1 MKSTLQDNL
10 LKYEW
15 LTQSTKQQK
24 NNKKMGQVKSLA
36 DLRKI
41 KDDLRLKM
49 SLRENSNN
57 PESLVQ
63 IKVAM
68 ATCGIASGA
77 KQVMDFFIEE
87 LEKRNIQAVVTQTGC
102 MGYCFAE
109 PTVEITL
116 PGQAAVVYGYV
127 DTKKAD
133 DIIEKYIKNG
143 ELVNGIIPVNYET
156 IEKNKEEK

>member
-1 MKSTLQDNL
+1 
-10 LKYEW
+10 
-15 LTQSTKQQK
+15 
-24 NNKKMGQVKSLA
+24 MGQVKSLA

-41 KDDLRLKM
+41 KDDLRVKM

-63 IKVAM
+63 IRVAM

-116 PGQAAVVYGYV
+116 PGQSPVVYGYV

-143 ELVNGIIPVNYET
+143 ELVEGIIPVNYET
-156 IEKNKEEK
+156 IENNKEEK

>member
-1 MKSTLQDNL
+1 MINQNT
-10 LKYEW
+10 KYQHKESNNRK
-15 LTQSTKQQK
+15 TNK
-24 NNKKMGQVKSLA
+24 NMGQVKSLA

-41 KDDLRLKM
+41 KDDLQGKM

-63 IKVAM
+63 VRVAM

-87 LEKRNIQAVVTQTGC
+87 FEKRNIQAVVTQTGC

-116 PGQAAVVYGYV
+116 PGQAPVVYGYV
-127 DTKKAD
+127 DTRKAD

-143 ELVNGIIPVNYET
+143 ELVEGIIPVNYET
-156 IEKNKEEK
+156 IEKNKEER

>member
-1 MKSTLQDNL
+1 M
-10 LKYEW
+10 
-15 LTQSTKQQK
+15 
-24 NNKKMGQVKSLA
+24 A

-41 KDDLRLKM
+41 KDDLRVKM

-116 PGQAAVVYGYV
+116 PGQAPVVYGYV

-133 DIIEKYIKNG
+133 DIIEKYIKSG
-143 ELVNGIIPVNYET
+143 ELVDGIIPVNYET
-156 IEKNKEEK
+156 IENNKEEK

>member
-1 MKSTLQDNL
+1 
-10 LKYEW
+10 
-15 LTQSTKQQK
+15 
-24 NNKKMGQVKSLA
+24 MGEVKSLA

-41 KDDLRLKM
+41 KEDLRTKM

-116 PGQAAVVYGYV
+116 PGKAPVVYGYV
-127 DTKKAD
+127 DSAKAD
-133 DIIEKYIKNG
+133 NIIEKYIKNG
-143 ELVNGIIPVNYET
+143 ELVDGIIPVNYET
-156 IEKNKEEK
+156 IEKN